1 MRTVIKNGHLIDPK
15 QGLSQKLD
23 IAYEDGLIA
32 AIGEN
37 LTGDET
43 IDASG
48 LVVAPGL
55 VDIHVHF
62 REPGQESKED
72 IGSGSRAAAAGG
84 FTTVV
89 QMANTSPPIDD
100 AGKVEFVLRRA
111 RETASIRVYPTA
123 TATKG
128 MQGVEMTE
136 MAELKRVGAVAVTDD
151 GKDIESSLVLRRVLE
166 YAQMCGLLYMAHCED
181 LVLADGGAINEG
193 YTSTRLGLPGIP
205 AAAEETRIERN
216 ARLAELAGARIHIQH
231 VTSREGVE
239 ICRAAKAR
247 GVQLTCESAPH
258 YWMLTDEAIA
268 THGPNAKMNPPLRTE
283 EDRLAIIQGFKDGVF
298 DCIATDHAP
307 HTPTEKDAEVEDAP
321 FGIIGIETSLPL
333 AITGL
338 VEPGHLS
345 LERVIDLMTWSGA
358 KVLDLP
364 AGYLEEGGPADIVLF
379 DPKEKWIIDPDQSL
393 SKSRNTP
400 FKGQEVTGRVKRTI
414 CAGKIVYE
422 DPAV

>member
-1 MRTVIKNGHLIDPK
+1 MTNGIALVFLVAGAVIC
-15 QGLSQKLD
+15 
-23 IAYEDGLIA
+23 LIA

>member
-15 QGLSQKLD
+15 QGISQKLD
-23 IAYEDGLIA
+23 IAFEDGLVT

-37 LTGDET
+37 LAGDET

-89 QMANTSPPIDD
+89 QMANTRPPIDD

-128 MQGVEMTE
+128 MEGVEMTE

-166 YAQMCGLLYMAHCED
+166 YANMCGLLYMAHCED
-181 LVLADGGAINEG
+181 MVLADGGSINEG
-193 YTSTRLGLPGIP
+193 FTATRLGIPAIP
-205 AAAEETRIERN
+205 AAAEEIRIERN
-216 ARLAELAGARIHIQH
+216 ARLAEITGARIHIQH
-231 VTSREGVE
+231 VTSKVGVE

-247 GVQLTCESAPH
+247 GVRLTCESAPH
-258 YWMLTDEAIA
+258 YWMLTDEAVIA
-268 THGPNAKMNPPLRTE
+268 HGPNAKMNPPLRTE
-283 EDRLAIIQGFKDGVF
+283 EDRLAIIQGFVDGVF

-338 VEPGHLS
+338 VAPGHLT

-379 DPKEKWIIDPDQSL
+379 DPKAEWIIDPEDSF

-400 FKGQEVTGRVKRTI
+400 FKGMQVQGRVKRTI
-414 CAGKIVYE
+414 CGGKTVHE
-422 DPAV
+422 DG

>member
-15 QGLSQKLD
+15 QGISQKLD
-23 IAYEDGLIA
+23 VAFEDGLVA

-37 LTGDET
+37 LTGDEE
-43 IDASG
+43 IDATG

-111 RETASIRVYPTA
+111 RETAAIRVYPTA

-166 YAQMCGLLYMAHCED
+166 YANMCGLLYMAHCED
-181 LVLADGGAINEG
+181 IVLADGGSINEG
-193 YTSTRLGLPGIP
+193 FTSTRLGIPGIP
-205 AAAEETRIERN
+205 AAAEEIRIGRN

-231 VTSREGVE
+231 VTSKVGVD

-247 GVQLTCESAPH
+247 GVRLTCESAPH
-258 YWMLTDEAIA
+258 YWMLTDEAVAI
-268 THGPNAKMNPPLRTE
+268 HGPNAKMNPPLRTD
-283 EDRLAIIQGFKDGVF
+283 EDRLAVIQGFKEGVF

-338 VEPGHLS
+338 VEPGHLT

-358 KVLDLP
+358 RILDLP

-379 DPKEKWIIDPDQSL
+379 DPKETWIIDPEQSL

-400 FKGQEVTGRVKRTI
+400 FKGQAVTGRIKRTI
-414 CAGKIVYE
+414 CAGKTVFE
-422 DPAV
+422 GG